1 MLIVS
6 GGLLL
11 AWGRVVAASDPS
23 VPSASPA
30 TQNANHIFN
39 AVHSSMR
46 QWGSSL
52 HHNGMSVFVATV
64 PEGTQ
69 LYHGTSHS
77 ERVNATE
84 WLAFEPEHA
93 LVFARSRR
101 PGFPPGR
108 GHPPPGDGDRGRE
121 DWYSRENMPEDLRET
136 PKQELKARHPHEPYE
151 RRPLSYTIGQSE
163 PARASSQQMPL
174 QDEPEEDA
182 TGYLHTYRVKHN
194 LRLLY
199 IDGQSAA
206 KSTKGTLDMQDF
218 VLLHNA
224 QPDADSWPP
233 PRSHDFFRAPP
244 SEDGRPP
251 PTGGVLN
258 EGFRA
263 DHLCAMARTDWAG
276 KIDGFLRMELGFEII
291 LCSFED
297 GLDVERI
304 TLAKAT
310 NDPLGPGGITINYYR
325 AVASRFDGIGGD
337 RVRIDYDNF
346 VTLYTF
352 ENAVSF
358 TNDGLPRANNDTKVV
373 TPILEA
379 ITNLA
384 LSASAAA
391 EKDSP
396 DWQAVADM
404 VVSRYSDRID
414 YLTSGTIILNE
425 TDLKNEIEWA
435 IRPYIDYN
443 HRNKSLEIQR
453 CATQY
458 FPSLLPPSPTANNHN
473 NHNHNDNDK
482 YNTTT
487 TAPRAILHV
496 TTHLCAAFFSAAEQP
511 STEEAISTLRKL
523 KQWLNWTTFK
533 RCRTCKVN
541 QVCFL
546 PIWPA
551 GGQED
556 FDHPKCVE
564 SLEEIGEGYWGDW
577 WRPRLSSLPLGD
589 R

>member
-1 MLIVS
+1 MLTIIS
-6 GGLLL
+6 CGLLLLL
-11 AWGRVVAASDPS
+11 AWGRVVAAAAAASD
-23 VPSASPA
+23 SPA

-69 LYHGTSHS
+69 LYHGTNQS

-101 PGFPPGR
+101 PG
-108 GHPPPGDGDRGRE
+108 PPPR
-121 DWYSRENMPEDLRET
+121 
-136 PKQELKARHPHEPYE
+136 QV
-151 RRPLSYTIGQSE
+151 
-163 PARASSQQMPL
+163 SSQQIPL
-174 QDEPEEDA
+174 QYEAEKGDA
-182 TGYLHTYRVKHN
+182 PGYLHTYRVKHQ

-206 KSTKGTLDMQDF
+206 KSTKGTLDLQDF

-224 QPDADSWPP
+224 QPDTA
-233 PRSHDFFRAPP
+233 
-244 SEDGRPP
+244 RPP
-251 PTGGVLN
+251 PTRGIMN
-258 EGFRA
+258 EVFRA

-297 GLDVERI
+297 GLEVERI
-304 TLAKAT
+304 TQAKPT
-310 NDPLGPGGITINYYR
+310 NSPLGPGGLSINYYR

-337 RVRIDYDNF
+337 RVRLNHDHF

-352 ENAVSF
+352 DNAVSF
-358 TNDGLPRANNDTKVV
+358 TDDGLPRASNDTKVI

-384 LSASAAA
+384 LSDSAA
-391 EKDSP
+391 EEQVSP

-404 VVSRYSDRID
+404 VVTRYSDRID
-414 YLTSGTIILNE
+414 YLTSGAFIPNE
-425 TDLKNEIEWA
+425 AHLYDEIEWA
-435 IRPYIDYN
+435 LRPYIDYS

-453 CATQY
+453 CATQF
-458 FPSLLPPSPTANNHN
+458 FPFFPPPTANTN
-473 NHNHNDNDK
+473 NHNHHNTTI
-482 YNTTT
+482 TTT

-496 TTHLCAAFFSAAEQP
+496 TSHLCTAFFDAADQA
-511 STEEAISTLRKL
+511 STEAISTLRAL
-523 KQWLNWTTFK
+523 KIWLNWTTFK
-533 RCRTCKVN
+533 RCRTCAAHE
-541 QVCFL
+541 VCFV

-556 FDHPKCVE
+556 FDHPKCISTLDE
-564 SLEEIGEGYWGDW
+564 TGQGYWGDW
-577 WRPRLSSLPLGD
+577 WSRSLSSSPSTETETEEDG
-589 R
+589 